1 MAVKLI
7 IFEDNEKLRKSL
19 IGLFQYS
26 EKYLLLGTFPN
37 VLDAGNVLKEHLP
50 DVVLLDIDMPGMNGI
65 AAIPIIKEA
74 HPMVSVIMY
83 TQFEDDNKLF
93 DSLCAGADGYIL
105 KNTAPLRIFDFI
117 EEVRNGGLPLS
128 PAVAGKVLEFFRGK
142 KKRPE
147 EKYGLTQRESEVLQL
162 LVKGYSIKL
171 IASKLNIAFDTSRSH
186 LRNIYNKLHVNCGK
200 EAIAKVLAEKIK
212 IIE

>member
-1 MAVKLI
+1 MAVKLV

-19 IGLFQYS
+19 TALFQYS
-26 EKYLLLGTFPN
+26 EDYMLLGTYAN
-37 VLDAGNVLKEHLP
+37 ALEAAEVIKELQP

-65 AAIPIIKEA
+65 AAIPEIKEA
-74 HPMVSVIMY
+74 HPVVSVIMY
-83 TQFEDDNKLF
+83 TQFEDDKKLF

-105 KNTAPLRIFDFI
+105 KNTAPLRLFDFI

-128 PAVAGKVLEFFRGK
+128 PAVAGKVLGFFRGK
-142 KKRPE
+142 KRKPE

-186 LRNIYNKLHVNCGK
+186 LRNIYHKLHVNCGK
-200 EAIAKVLAEKIK
+200 EAIAKVLAGKIK
-212 IIE
+212 F